1 LKNQQLGEWFGCIHD
16 PRNPQP
22 IAPKKFALIR
32 RWLADQ
38 PAAKVSRTRLLE
50 IADAPVRE
58 V

>member
-50 IADAPVRE
+50 IADAPV
-58 V
+58 